1 MESGSKVCPFACI
14 IIAGAVRYRKLDL
27 WEAESALVLGVCNI
41 PMVLIGDNFCSI
53 HATPKA
59 APAMAAGVSAPL

>member
-1 MESGSKVCPFACI
+1 MESVRRSAPSPALSSPAQFAI
-14 IIAGAVRYRKLDL
+14 ESWIYGKLNRRL
-27 WEAESALVLGVCNI
+27 FWVCNI